1 MDNILRFPT
10 TLSESAP
17 TAPPTLPRYAELQ
30 VTSNY
35 SFLRG
40 ASHPEEL
47 LAAAKL
53 LGHEGLAI
61 TDRNT
66 LAGVLRSHGR
76 AAELNTRLVIGCRLD
91 LRDGTSLLVYP
102 TDRSAYSR
110 LCRLLTAGKAKAGKG
125 ACFLDWQDVVAHA
138 EGLLAIL
145 LPGEEDDTTQ
155 ANLRRLHQSFGDR
168 AHVALTL
175 HRRPGD
181 AVRLHRIVEMA
192 QTSHVAP
199 VVTGDVLYHAP
210 DRRVLQNVMSCIRE
224 GCTIDAAG
232 HRLERFADRHL
243 RAPGEMARLFAAYPE
258 AVARTVE
265 IVERCRFSLSE
276 LRYQYPNETELPGE
290 TAQQAL
296 ERHTWSS
303 LPNRYAA
310 GTPPEVLTQLRH
322 ELQLIGQLNYAPY
335 FLTVNTIVRQARA
348 MGILC
353 QGRGSAANSAVCYVL
368 GITAINPVESSL
380 LFERFVSA
388 ERHEPPDID
397 VDFEH
402 ERREEIIQWIYEHY
416 GRDRAAL
423 CATVVRYRSRGAV
436 REVGKVMGLTEDVTA
451 ALASQVW
458 GWSEDGVEEKH
469 ADQLNLNLAD
479 RRLRLTL
486 DIAREL
492 IGHPRHLSQH
502 PGGFVLTQDQLA
514 DLVPIEP
521 ASMKDRQVIEW
532 DKDDID
538 LLKFMKVDILG
549 LGMLGC
555 MRRSFDLLE
564 QHRGIRH
571 DIASIP
577 QDDKPTYAMIQK
589 ADTLGTFQIE
599 SRAQMSMLPRHKPAR
614 LYDLT
619 IQVAVVRPGPIQG
632 DMVHPY
638 LRRRAGLEKPEYPHP
653 ELERVLGKTLGVP
666 LFQEQAMQVAIVCAG
681 FTPGEAD
688 QLRRAM
694 ATFKQT
700 GGVSHFRD
708 KMINGMVARHYTA
721 EFAARTF
728 KQIEGFGSYGFPE
741 SHAASFALIA
751 YASSWMKCHHP
762 DVFCAALLNA
772 QPMGFYAPAQVV
784 RDAREHGVEIRPVCV
799 NASVWDC
806 TLEDSDGRFMAV
818 RMGLRMAKGLVQAH
832 ADAVIGRRGDGYRSV
847 AEVWQLAAVP
857 LAALE
862 RLAEADA
869 FASVG
874 ADRRMAL
881 WAIRGLGEP
890 PPPLLA
896 LCNDVSLSRSSR
908 ERAGVRAALPLAPSV
923 SHLSHPH
930 PGPLPPAVEGE
941 ESKGSQHT
949 EPVVVLA
956 PMAEGREVV
965 EDYQSTGL
973 SLRRH
978 PVTFLRKD
986 LRARGMITCA
996 TLAATKDGRRVTV
1009 PGIVLV
1015 RQKPGSAKGV
1025 MFITIEDETGIANLV
1040 LWPSL
1045 FEKQRRLVLSAG
1057 MIACRGRVQREGE
1070 VVHVVVEHLIDLSQE
1085 LRSVGNRSLP
1095 FPIERGRG
1103 DGATHPGSAD
1113 SREQV
1118 AAAGWRTRDIYVP
1131 DGRFSNGHIKVP
1143 TRDFR

>member
-847 AEVWQLAAVP
+847 AEVWQLAAVS

-896 LCNDVSLSRSSR
+896 LCNEFSLSRSSR
-908 ERAGVRAALPLAPSV
+908 ERAGVRAALPLEP
-923 SHLSHPH
+923 HLGTLSHPH
-930 PGPLPPAVEGE
+930 PGPLPPAGEGE